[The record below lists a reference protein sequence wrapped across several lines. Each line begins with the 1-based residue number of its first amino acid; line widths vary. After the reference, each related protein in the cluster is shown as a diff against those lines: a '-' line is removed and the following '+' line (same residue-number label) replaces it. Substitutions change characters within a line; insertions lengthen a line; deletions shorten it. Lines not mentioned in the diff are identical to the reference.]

1 MSREQALAAAEATAA
16 ELRHTCD
23 SLTRKAGNLASAL
36 EVGLFF
42 LFFSAF
48 FAFFLHSLVRL
59 FVHFVTQ
66 GLFLHVGWFI
76 YVIYIKYVCVCVCTK
91 NTRRTNTLL
100 Y

>member
-36 EVGLFF
+36 EVGFF
-42 LFFSAF
+42 FFAF
-48 FAFFLHSLVRL
+48 FAFFPHWLVRW
-59 FVHFVTQ
+59 FVRFVTQ

-76 YVIYIKYVCVCVCTK
+76 YVIYIKYVCVCTK
-91 NTRRTNTLL
+91 NTRRTKTLL